1 MERVFSY
8 GTLQDSAIQNKLIG
22 RTLSGTLDG
31 IAGYKLS
38 EIEIDKTIFWILIP
52 DPKSFEIVV
61 GSVYEVSA
69 EELNIFDNY
78 EGINYERSLKKLASG
93 TDAWVYHAKKESDKW
108 SDSFK

>member
-52 DPKSFEIVV
+52 NPYAFENIV
-61 GSVYEVSA
+61 GTVYEVSA
-69 EELNIFDNY
+69 EELNFFDNY
-78 EGINYERSLKKLASG
+78 EGVNYERSLKKLASG